1 MVSVTKLID
10 ILNKPALINWAN
22 KLGLTGVSLKDY
34 QIKSKNKGINK
45 HNEVEEYFKSGKL
58 FNGSDKLISNL
69 KGYEVIGC
77 EVNIDNGYICGRVD
91 IILKK
96 DDEIYICDFK
106 STNSIYL
113 STKLQL
119 STYKHIYNADKIAF
133 INLDNFEIKEI
144 NIDTNKYYEL
154 VKRLYQINNIITQ
167 LNERL

>member
-1 MVSVTKLID
+1 MVSVTRLID
-10 ILNKPALINWAN
+10 ILNKPALLNWSN
-22 KLGLTGVSLKDY
+22 KLGLSGVSLKEY
-34 QIKSKNKGINK
+34 QIKSKDKGISK
-45 HNEVEEYFKSGKL
+45 HNEVEEFFKSGKL
-58 FNGSDKLISNL
+58 FNGSDKLINNL
-69 KGYEVIGC
+69 KGYEVLGC
-77 EVNIDNGYICGRVD
+77 EIDVNNGFICGRID

-96 DDEIYICDFK
+96 DNHIFICDFK
-106 STNSIYL
+106 STSNIYL